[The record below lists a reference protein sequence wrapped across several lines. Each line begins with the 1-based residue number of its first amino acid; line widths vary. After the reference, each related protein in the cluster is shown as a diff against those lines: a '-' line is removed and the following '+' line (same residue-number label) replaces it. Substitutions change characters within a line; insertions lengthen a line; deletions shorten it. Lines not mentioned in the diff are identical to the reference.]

1 MVEDFSEAEKIAIQE
16 KIMPLVTPN
25 DILSKALKL
34 LSEKNI
40 KEDKENKAK
49 LITNRIQK
57 EGIDIRDFDD
67 SEISEINKYVITQ
80 IPQSLLPQLFIL
92 TEEPIKKMKI
102 FLIIFRII
110 TGIREFVEKP
120 ETRNKL
126 DLFMKEV
133 KQIYDKSYSL
143 FNKYELSQSE
153 YIKDKLLE
161 EIVSIIDNK
170 KHDLNKFINSFLVF
184 AEKQELTLT
193 ESVSGVKLDTPEGVD
208 LYEKISNMVED

>member
-34 LSEKNI
+34 LSEKRI
-40 KEDKENKAK
+40 IEDKENKIN
-49 LITNRIQK
+49 LITARIQK

-67 SEISEINKYVITQ
+67 TEISEINKYVITQ

-126 DLFMKEV
+126 DLFIKDVE
-133 KQIYDKSYSL
+133 QIYGKSYSL

-153 YIKDKLLE
+153 YLKDKLLE
-161 EIVSIIDNK
+161 EIVSIIDDK

-184 AEKQELTLT
+184 AEKQELIST

-208 LYEKISNMVED
+208 LYEKISKMVEE

>member
-1 MVEDFSEAEKIAIQE
+1 MVEDFSETEKMNIEE

-34 LSEKNI
+34 LSEKRI
-40 KEDKENKAK
+40 IEDKENKIN
-49 LITNRIQK
+49 LITARIQK

-67 SEISEINKYVITQ
+67 TEISEINKYVITQ

-126 DLFMKEV
+126 DLFIKDVE
-133 KQIYDKSYSL
+133 QIYDKSYSL

-153 YIKDKLLE
+153 YLKDKLLE
-161 EIVSIIDNK
+161 EIVSIIDDK

-184 AEKQELTLT
+184 AEKQELIST

-208 LYEKISNMVED
+208 LYEKISKMVEE

>member
-1 MVEDFSEAEKIAIQE
+1 MVEDFSEAEKINIEE

-34 LSEKNI
+34 LSEKRI
-40 KEDKENKAK
+40 IEDKENKIN
-49 LITNRIQK
+49 LITARIQK

-67 SEISEINKYVITQ
+67 TEISEINKYVITQ

-102 FLIIFRII
+102 FLIVFRII
-110 TGIREFVEKP
+110 TGIREFVEKL

-126 DLFMKEV
+126 DLFMKDV

-153 YIKDKLLE
+153 YIKDKLLD
-161 EIVSIIDNK
+161 EILSIIDDK

-184 AEKQELTLT
+184 AEKQELISTD
-193 ESVSGVKLDTPEGVD
+193 SVSGVKLDTPEGVD
-208 LYEKISNMVED
+208 LYEKISKMVEE

>member
-34 LSEKNI
+34 LSEKRI
-40 KEDKENKAK
+40 IEDKENKIN
-49 LITNRIQK
+49 LITARIQK

-67 SEISEINKYVITQ
+67 TEISEINKYVITQ

-102 FLIIFRII
+102 FLIVFRII

-126 DLFMKEV
+126 DLFIKDVE
-133 KQIYDKSYSL
+133 QIYDKSYSL

-153 YIKDKLLE
+153 YLKDKLLE
-161 EIVSIIDNK
+161 EIVSIIDDK

-184 AEKQELTLT
+184 AEKQELIST

-208 LYEKISNMVED
+208 LYEKISKMVEE